1 MDREPGRPMTAAS
14 FARVSWFGGDLD
26 EVTGY
31 TGRGMVAVLT
41 SHRSPTGE
49 LIVSPALASTAD
61 IIVSAAPIP
70 PRRRRRR
77 TVRTP
82 AGDQFLLFDERA

>member
-1 MDREPGRPMTAAS
+1 MTAAS

-31 TGRGMVAVLT
+31 TGAGMVTVLT
-41 SHRSPTGE
+41 SHRSPAGE
-49 LIVSPALASTAD
+49 LVVSPALASTAD
-61 IIVSAAPIP
+61 VIVSAAPIP
-70 PRRRRRR
+70 PRRRPRR

-82 AGDQFLLFDERA
+82 AGDQFLLFDTAS